1 MLTIEEIRQFIDED
15 ASSERKL
22 KAKVGKRYYEGDHDI
37 LNYRLFYYDADGNL
51 QEDKYRTN
59 VRISHPFFTEL
70 VDQLVQHML
79 SFDEN
84 PIKAKNTAEGLQE
97 QLDTYFDED
106 FWNETAE
113 LLTETESQGFGYMY
127 AYKDFEDKIRFQ
139 CADSMGV
146 VEVRA
151 KDTDDGCEY
160 VIYWYVDRIAKGQK
174 KIKRIQVWDKNQIYF
189 YVQDGDGNITIDED
203 EEINPRPHIVYE
215 DKGKLFGG
223 SLGFIPYWR
232 LDTCRKQISGLK
244 PIKALIDDYD
254 LMECGL
260 TNNIQ
265 DFDTPLH
272 VISGYQGD
280 NLDELQH
287 NLKTKKIV
295 GVDSDGSI
303 DVKTIDIPYEA
314 RKAKAD
320 EDEKNIY
327 RFGMG
332 LNSAGL
338 KDTNATTNMAI
349 KMAYTLL
356 DLKADKLEKRLKAL
370 LRELV
375 EVVLDEINDK
385 NKTDYRTTDVKFD
398 FDRQIIVNENEV
410 AQTKLTK
417 AQAQQT
423 KATTLLNIM
432 SVAPEEQIRMDLCDV
447 MDWDYEKIK
456 GDFPD
461 TSDPMDDTTNAMD
474 ALNGV
479 NTDEPMAEGSAGIP
493 S

>member
-1 MLTIEEIRQFIDED
+1 MLTIEEIKRFIDED
-15 ASSERKL
+15 STSERKL
-22 KAKVGKRYYEGDHDI
+22 KAKIGKRYYEGKHDI
-37 LNYRLFYYDADGNL
+37 LNYRLFYYDADGKL
-51 QEDKYRTN
+51 VEDKYRTN
-59 VRISHPFFTEL
+59 ARISHPFFTEL

-79 SFDEN
+79 SFDAN
-84 PIKAKNTAEGLQE
+84 PIKAKNTAEGLQDY
-97 QLDTYFDED
+97 LDDYFDED
-106 FWNETAE
+106 FWSETAD

-127 AYKDFEDKIRFQ
+127 AYKDFADKLRFQ

-160 VIYWYVDRIAKGQK
+160 VIYWYIDRIDKGHK
-174 KIKRIQVWDKNQIYF
+174 KIKRIQVWDKKQIYY
-189 YVQDGDGNITIDED
+189 YVQESEGAIVPDDA
-203 EEINPRPHIVYE
+203 EEYNPRPHIIYR
-215 DKGKLFGG
+215 DKGKLYGG
-223 SLGFIPYWR
+223 SLGFIPFWR
-232 LDTCRKQISGLK
+232 LDTCRKQTSGLN

-272 VISGYQGD
+272 VVSGYQGD
-280 NLDELQH
+280 NLDELQQ

-295 GVDSDGSI
+295 GVDSEGSI
-303 DVKTIDIPYEA
+303 AIEAMEIPYSA
-314 RKAKAD
+314 RKIKAD

-356 DLKADKLEKRLKAL
+356 DLKADKLERRLKAF

-385 NKTDYRTTDVKFD
+385 NKSDYRSADVYFD
-398 FDRQIIVNENEV
+398 FDRHVIINETEN
-410 AQTKLTK
+410 AQVKLSK
-417 AQAQQT
+417 AQEQQT
-423 KATTLLNIM
+423 KTATLLNIM
-432 SVAPEEQIRMDLCDV
+432 SVAPEEQVRMDLCDV

-456 GDFPD
+456 DRFPD
-461 TSDPMDDTTNAMD
+461 MSDPLDETMKAKNALEDVQIM
-474 ALNGV
+474 G
-479 NTDEPMAEGSAGIP
+479 
-493 S
+493 